1 MDDSQEF
8 VELVVSQVDA
18 ARFGTVTRP
27 CDQLIEGRLSRNREA
42 LVK

>member
-18 ARFGTVTRP
+18 ARFWTATGP
-27 CDQLIEGRLSRNREA
+27 CDQRIEGRLSRNGEP